1 MSRFWQRL
9 ALIIAAFAAAGHC
22 VASDKPN
29 KPDKSDKPDKTEK
42 PKRNDKG
49 PKISDDAAAWSDHVV
64 PGPAVTIQLKRIVGK
79 PLIYEGSIDR
89 TQEALNTYHETGT
102 FYLNELCAD
111 RQDGLDLLAVWRTY
125 VDRKRTEKLENGKVI
140 NPALPN
146 TNDLINLG
154 PNYSIVGTLRC
165 YRYDDFNRLA
175 YRSEQLITMKD
186 GRKLYGSTLKEEG
199 DTLTF
204 LTATDKF
211 DLPKP
216 EIESTKV
223 IPYPH
228 VCLND
233 TPHYFFPIFSARTV
247 SPGDTWKFKVPVII
261 PAEQPNG
268 GVLPTQFDINYVG
281 RLREV
286 RTAGGTQIAVVDY
299 QVSGAFDSQNPEC
312 AERFAANFLENN
324 RIVHRLT
331 GTGVCTVDVQKG
343 RILEK
348 SEVFNIGLFAHST
361 VTVGMDKPPKDEETK
376 ADVISR
382 YEFKLL
388 APGTKLNS
396 GAVVP
401 DYDEPK

>member
-1 MSRFWQRL
+1 MSRPLQRL
-9 ALIIAAFAAAGHC
+9 ALLIAVLAAAGSC
-22 VASDKPN
+22 VAADKPT
-29 KPDKSDKPDKTEK
+29 KPDKPDKPEK
-42 PKRNDKG
+42 PDK
-49 PKISDDAAAWSDHVV
+49 PKKPDKAPKVSDEPVAWTDRVV
-64 PGPAVTIQLKRIVGK
+64 PGPAVTLRLKRVVGK

-89 TQEALNTYHETGT
+89 TQEAANTYHETGT

-111 RQDGLDLLAVWRTY
+111 RVDGLDLLAVWRTY
-125 VDRKRTEKLENGKVI
+125 VERKRTERLENGKTI
-140 NPALPN
+140 NAALPN

-165 YRYDDFNRLA
+165 YRYDDSNRLA
-175 YRSEQLITMKD
+175 YRSEQLVTMKD

-199 DTLTF
+199 DSVTF

-211 DLPKP
+211 DLPKA

-228 VCLND
+228 ICVND
-233 TPHYFFPIFSARTV
+233 TPHYFFPIFSGRTV

-268 GVLPTQFDINYVG
+268 GVLPTQFDLNYIG

-286 RTAGGTQIAVVDY
+286 RAAGGSQIAIVDY
-299 QVSGAFDSQNPEC
+299 QVNGAFDSQNPEC
-312 AERFAANFLENN
+312 AERFAAGFLENN

-331 GTGVCTVDVQKG
+331 GNGVCSIDVEKG
-343 RILEK
+343 RILDK
-348 SEVFNIGLFAHST
+348 SEVFNITLFAHAT
-361 VTVGMDKPPKDEETK
+361 VAVGMDKPPKDEETK
-376 ADVISR
+376 ADLITR

-401 DYDEPK
+401 DYDEQK